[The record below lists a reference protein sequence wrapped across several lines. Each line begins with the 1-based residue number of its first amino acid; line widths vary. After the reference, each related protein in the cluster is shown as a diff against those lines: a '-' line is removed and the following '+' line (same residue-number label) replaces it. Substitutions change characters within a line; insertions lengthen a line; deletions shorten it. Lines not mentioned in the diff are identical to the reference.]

1 MFKVNFDEGFL
12 MARIKYTL
20 DESEIPRRWYNVLPD
35 LPGEPAPPLDPET
48 HEPMGPEKLSAIF
61 PEALIEQEM
70 SDQRWIEIPEPVRD
84 MYRYW
89 RPTPMYR
96 ARNLERALDTPAKIF
111 FKYEGVSP
119 AGSHK
124 PNTAVPQAYYNKQ
137 AGTKR
142 ITTETGAGQWG
153 SALAYGAN
161 TFGLDAS
168 VYMVRVSYEQ
178 KADRV
183 PMMQTWGA
191 DVLPSPTDKTAA
203 GRQILDKDPDSP
215 GSLGIAIAE
224 AIEDAAKDPDAKYA
238 LGSVL
243 NHVLLHQTVIGQEA
257 KRQFEAAGVEPDTI
271 IGVTGGGSSFGGF
284 SLPFVKDVLDGDR
297 DIDFY
302 TVEPTACPTLTKGR
316 YRYDFGDSA
325 KQTPLMKMYTLG
337 HTFVPPPVHAGGLRY
352 HGMSP
357 ILSALVH
364 EGVMEPVAVSQL
376 DMFEASVQF
385 AANEAFIPGPEPG
398 HAIYKAIEEAKRCRE
413 TGEEKV
419 IAFLHCGH
427 GYFDMGAYQQYFAN
441 ELEHVEYSQKKVD
454 EAMAELPDID
464 GPW

>member
-1 MFKVNFDEGFL
+1 MPQV
-12 MARIKYTL
+12 KYTL
-20 DESEIPRRWYNVLPD
+20 EESEIPTHWYNVLAD
-35 LPGEPAPPLDPET
+35 LPGDPAPPLDPET
-48 HEPMGPEKLSAIF
+48 HEPMGPEKLERIF
-61 PEALIEQEM
+61 PPALIEQEM
-70 SDQRWIEIPEPVRD
+70 TQERWIEIPDPVREI
-84 MYRYW
+84 YRKW
-89 RPTPMYR
+89 RPSPMYR
-96 ARNLERALDTPAKIF
+96 ARDLEEALDTPAKLF

-124 PNTAVPQAYYNKQ
+124 PNTAVAQAYYNAE
-137 AGTKR
+137 AGTQR

-161 TFGLDAS
+161 TMDLDS
-168 VYMVRVSYEQ
+168 TVYMVRVSYEQ

-191 DVLPSPTDKTAA
+191 DVLPSPTDQTAA
-203 GRQILDKDPDSP
+203 GREILEDDPDSP

-224 AIEDAAKDPDAKYA
+224 AIEDAAQDPDAKYA

-257 KRQFEAAGVEPDTI
+257 KQQFEQAGVEPDML

-284 SLPFVKDVLDGDR
+284 SLPFVKDALDGER
-297 DIDFY
+297 DLEFY
-302 TVEPTACPTLTKGR
+302 TVEPTACPTLTKGE

-337 HTFVPPPVHAGGLRY
+337 HTFVPPPTHAGGLRY

-357 ILSALVH
+357 ILSALVD
-364 EGVMEPVAVSQL
+364 EGLMEPVAVSQT
-376 DMFEASVQF
+376 DMFESSVQF
-385 AANEAFIPGPEPG
+385 AAEEAFIPGPEPG
-398 HAIYKAIEEAKRCRE
+398 HAIHKAIEEAIKCRE

-427 GYFDMGAYQQYFAN
+427 GFFDMGAYADYFAG
-441 ELEHVEYSQKKVD
+441 ELEHVEYSQDAVD
-454 EAMAELPDID
+454 EAMAQLPEIN
-464 GPW
+464 GP

>member
-1 MFKVNFDEGFL
+1 MSRVTYN
-12 MARIKYTL
+12 L
-20 DESEIPRRWYNVLPD
+20 DEDDIPRQWYNVLPD
-35 LPGEPAPPLDPET
+35 LPTELPPPLDPET
-48 HEPMGPEKLSAIF
+48 HEPMAPDQLADIF
-61 PEALIEQEM
+61 PEALIRQEM
-70 SDQRWIEIPEPVRD
+70 SQERWIDIPDPVRD

-89 RPTPMYR
+89 RPSPMYR
-96 ARNLERALDTPAKIF
+96 ARNLEAALDTPAKIF

-124 PNTAVPQAYYNKQ
+124 PNTAVAQAYYNAQ
-137 AGTKR
+137 AGAER

-161 TFGLDAS
+161 AFGLDAS
-168 VYMVRVSYEQ
+168 VYMVRLSYEQ

-183 PMMQTWGA
+183 PMMQMWNA
-191 DVLPSPTDKTAA
+191 DVLASPTDTTQA
-203 GRQILDKDPDSP
+203 GSDILEQDPDSP

-224 AIEDAAKDPDAKYA
+224 AVEDAAKDPAANYG

-257 KRQFEAAGVEPDTI
+257 KQQFELAGVEPDVL
-271 IGVTGGGSSFGGF
+271 IGVTGGGSSYGGF
-284 SLPFVKDVLDGDR
+284 ALPFVKDVLDGKR

-302 TVEPTACPTLTKGR
+302 TVEPTACPTLTKGE

-325 KQTPLMKMYTLG
+325 RQTPLLKMYTLG

-357 ILSALVH
+357 ILSALVDD
-364 EGVMEPVAVSQL
+364 GLMEPVAVSQL
-376 DMFEASVQF
+376 DMFEAAQTFS
-385 AANEAFIPGPEPG
+385 AHEAFIPGPEPG

-427 GYFDMGAYQQYFAN
+427 GFFDMGAYQQYFAGD
-441 ELEHVEYSQKKVD
+441 LEHVEYSQGKVD
-454 EAMAELPDID
+454 EAMALLPDVD
-464 GPW
+464 G